1 MKIKKGDTVLIIA
14 GKDRG
19 KTGVVEAVLPEA
31 NRVAVSGVNKFK
43 KHAKPSRLNPQGGII
58 EIIRPLHV
66 SNVMLLDATTQKP
79 TRVGYKFENNEKV
92 RFAKTTNAV
101 IGATEA
107 KPRKAGK

>member
-1 MKIKKGDTVLIIA
+1 MKIKKGDTVLIIT

-19 KTGVVEAVLPEA
+19 KTGVVEAVLPEV
-31 NRVAVSGVNKFK
+31 NKVAVAGVNKFK
-43 KHAKPSRLNPQGGII
+43 KHAKPSRINPQGGII
-58 EIIRPLHV
+58 EIVRPLHV

-92 RFAKTTNAV
+92 RVAKATNNVVA
-101 IGATEA
+101 AAEA